1 LSESKHELGTSTG
14 AELFS
19 GGNSR
24 DTNITD
30 GRRMSLQETKSHA
43 LQLLADPEIRVL
55 AISGKWGTGKSH
67 LWQDIQKSSDDE
79 AIESALNA
87 SLFGLTN
94 VDQLKKKLIEAAI
107 PAAEAHPTWLES
119 AKRLASSSI
128 NVLESFHK
136 GFGAINDLSLLIAP
150 AILRN
155 KLIVL
160 DDVERKHEKLGIEE
174 VLGFINQCT
183 QQYGSRFLL
192 ILNSDQLADRSE
204 WDILREKVIDQ
215 ELRLLTSPDEAFEIA
230 RALVSSPYSDK
241 ISTISK
247 KCGLTNIRI
256 LQRIIRTTNRILGE
270 RSLSEAILSRTIPS
284 IVALSA
290 ISFQG
295 IEDGPDLK
303 FVLLANTPA
312 DFADRIARQKSE
324 PDEESNRR
332 AKWRLLLQEVGI
344 GRCDEFDHLMVDFLE
359 SGQFDTSKVT
369 SIIERFIRESD
380 KTDARKRADDLLT
393 KMFWNHRLTE
403 EELID
408 EARGLLPISS
418 LIDGYTLTN
427 VVDALTPLTGGAAV
441 GQELIS
447 SWLVAFRGRSSTED
461 LLDEDGF
468 RRGRLHDDIKQEFER
483 LKDSK
488 RADTTVFDACIYIK
502 RQSGWNTTQEL
513 VMRAATIQDFES
525 TIRNLE
531 IDDLKPFLIQ
541 MLDMRISRQNYDPHF
556 GSAIDHFVQACRVIA
571 HDPNSKRLGLL
582 LRALF
587 DDAKLGADLI

>member
-1 LSESKHELGTSTG
+1 
-14 AELFS
+14 
-19 GGNSR
+19 
-24 DTNITD
+24 
-30 GRRMSLQETKSHA
+30 MSLQETKSHA

-67 LWQDIQKSSDDE
+67 LWQNIQETSDDE
-79 AIESALNA
+79 AIKSALNA

-94 VDQLKKKLIEAAI
+94 VDQIKKKLIEAAI

-230 RALVSSPYSDK
+230 RTLVSSPYSDS
-241 ISTISK
+241 ISTVCK

-270 RSLSEAILSRTIPS
+270 RSLSDAILSRTIPS
-284 IVALSA
+284 IVMLSA
-290 ISFQG
+290 VSFKG

-344 GRCDEFDHLMVDFLE
+344 GRCDEFDRLVVDFLE

-369 SIIERFIRESD
+369 PIIERFIRESD
-380 KTDARKRADDLLT
+380 KTEARLRADDLLT
-393 KMFWNHRLTE
+393 KIFWNHRLTE

-408 EARGLLPISS
+408 EARRLVPISS

-427 VVDALTPLTGGAAV
+427 VVNALTPLAGGAAV
-441 GQELIS
+441 GQELIDAY
-447 SWLVAFRGRSSTED
+447 LVALRERSSTED
-461 LLDEDGF
+461 LLDDDGF
-468 RRGRLHDDIKQEFER
+468 RGPLHDDIKQEFNK
-483 LKDSK
+483 LKASK
-488 RADTTVFDACIYIK
+488 RANTTVFDACIYIK
-502 RQSGWNTTQEL
+502 RHSGWNTTQEL
-513 VMRAATIQDFES
+513 VMRAATIQDFEL
-525 TIRNLE
+525 TIRSLE
-531 IDDLKPFLIQ
+531 IEDLRPFLIQ
-541 MLDMRISRQNYDPHF
+541 MLDMRISRQTYDPHF
-556 GSAIDHFVQACRVIA
+556 GSAIDHFVEACRLIT
-571 HDPNSKRLGLL
+571 HDPSAKRLGLL
-582 LRALF
+582 LHALF
-587 DDAKLGADLI
+587 DDAKLGADLARRAD